1 MFFLLLFKVGSHLVQ
16 PMIAMIAELNRRQAE
31 LFTLLR
37 KKDLEIMDY
46 KESGVRLS
54 RSKNTLCFAIFVL
67 WRKKA
72 QNVKVL

>member
-1 MFFLLLFKVGSHLVQ
+1 M
-16 PMIAMIAELNRRQAE
+16 MAMIAELNRRQAE

-54 RSKNTLCFAIFVL
+54 RSKNTLGFAIFVL

>member
-1 MFFLLLFKVGSHLVQ
+1 
-16 PMIAMIAELNRRQAE
+16 MIAMIAELNRRQAE

-54 RSKNTLCFAIFVL
+54 RSKNTLGFAIFVL

>member
-1 MFFLLLFKVGSHLVQ
+1 
-16 PMIAMIAELNRRQAE
+16 MIAMIAELNRRQAE

-54 RSKNTLCFAIFVL
+54 RSKNILCFSIFVL

>member
-1 MFFLLLFKVGSHLVQ
+1 M
-16 PMIAMIAELNRRQAE
+16 MAMIAELNRRQAE

-67 WRKKA
+67 WTKKV

>member
-1 MFFLLLFKVGSHLVQ
+1 
-16 PMIAMIAELNRRQAE
+16 MIAMIAELNRRQAE

-54 RSKNTLCFAIFVL
+54 RSKNTLGFAVFVL

>member
-1 MFFLLLFKVGSHLVQ
+1 
-16 PMIAMIAELNRRQAE
+16 MIVMIAELNRRQAE

-54 RSKNTLCFAIFVL
+54 RSKNTLCFAIFVF
-67 WRKKA
+67 WGKKA